1 MQFRNSF
8 AAGLILAAATVA
20 PLAANAQSMM
30 LAPLPPPRPFDL
42 AVAAPTLDPDAAL
55 RSSVEVRHR
64 VDRQQIVMQRADRD
78 VPMPRAVPSIMAPVQ
93 R

>member
-1 MQFRNSF
+1 MPFRNSF
-8 AAGLILAAATVA
+8 AAGLILAAATAAPVA
-20 PLAANAQSMM
+20 AKAQTAV

-42 AVAAPTLDPDAAL
+42 ALAAPTLNPDAAL

-78 VPMPRAVPSIMAPVQ
+78 VPMPRAVPPIMAPVQ